1 MELKKKAQGLPMNVI
16 VIGVI
21 SLIVLLVLIY
31 IVVSQTGILNKG
43 LMDCKSK
50 GGSCIS
56 GDACTADVV
65 SYNCD
70 GDDEEGSDVVCCL
83 SRCLAKKGQCVN
95 NEDCSGESKEKSY
108 FTECENQGKV
118 CCVTSMT

>member
-1 MELKKKAQGLPMNVI
+1 MELRKKAQGLPMNVI

-31 IVVSQTGILNKG
+31 IVVTQTGILNKG

-65 SYNCD
+65 NYNCD
-70 GDDEEGSDVVCCL
+70 EVNEEGSDVVCCL
-83 SRCLAKKGQCVN
+83 SRCLAKKGQCVD
-95 NEDCSGESKEKSY
+95 NEDCSGESKEKLY

-118 CCVTSMT
+118 CCVTSS